1 MAGPPLGEWRGG
13 SGAREERGGH
23 PSLPL
28 HRGRGRRWPW
38 AVPLSPQ
45 WVPSPVLP
53 GSLLRWPPGTHT
65 CQPPPGQEPSRAAAG
80 GDTGGRGRGWGA
92 GMAEPG
98 AGAASA
104 LRKEPREAGVSSPP
118 PPQPGGQGVSAE
130 EGRREEGAWVPDALQ
145 LRPQLR
151 PRGGTSSPSLP
162 PASPS
167 PEPLDGCV
175 STDSE
180 LIKPYLSSAV
190 DTEPPGLA
198 GPGMCVFLHAYR
210 KRSAPAPECAHP
222 APLLPLEPPQVHAG
236 LARSPRPDGA
246 GAGAAGAEVAGSHS
260 FGPTPQHLGAGSG
273 RPGQEESG
281 EVIITC
287 LSFSSDV

>member
-1 MAGPPLGEWRGG
+1 MAGPPLGEWGEG
-13 SGAREERGGH
+13 SGAREERGGHPSQRGGH

-28 HRGRGRRWPW
+28 HRGRGRRRPW

-65 CQPPPGQEPSRAAAG
+65 CQLPPGQEPSRAAAG
-80 GDTGGRGRGWGA
+80 GDTGGRGRDGGTWG
-92 GMAEPG
+92 GSSERPAEG
-98 AGAASA
+98 AQ
-104 LRKEPREAGVSSPP
+104 R
-118 PPQPGGQGVSAE
+118 
-130 EGRREEGAWVPDALQ
+130 GRRELPTPAAARGSGGQRRGRQAGGGCLGPRRAAVKAAL
-145 LRPQLR
+145 QLR

-222 APLLPLEPPQVHAG
+222 APLLRLEPPQVHAG

-246 GAGAAGAEVAGSHS
+246 GAGAAGAEVAVTPS
-260 FGPTPQHLGAGSG
+260 GPLPSTWVPARAGPG
-273 RPGQEESG
+273 RRRVER
-281 EVIITC
+281 
-287 LSFSSDV
+287 

>member
-1 MAGPPLGEWRGG
+1 MVTQVAVGG
-13 SGAREERGGH
+13 G
-23 PSLPL
+23 
-28 HRGRGRRWPW
+28 
-38 AVPLSPQ
+38 
-45 WVPSPVLP
+45 
-53 GSLLRWPPGTHT
+53 
-65 CQPPPGQEPSRAAAG
+65 
-80 GDTGGRGRGWGA
+80 GA

-104 LRKEPREAGVSSPP
+104 LRKEPREAGASSPP

-130 EGRREEGAWVPDALQ
+130 EGRREEGAWVPDTL
-145 LRPQLR
+145 QLR

-222 APLLPLEPPQVHAG
+222 APLLRLEPPQVHAG

-246 GAGAAGAEVAGSHS
+246 GAGAAGAEVAVTPS
-260 FGPTPQHLGAGSG
+260 GPLPSTWVPARAGPG
-273 RPGQEESG
+273 RRRVER
-281 EVIITC
+281 
-287 LSFSSDV
+287 

>member
-1 MAGPPLGEWRGG
+1 
-13 SGAREERGGH
+13 
-23 PSLPL
+23 
-28 HRGRGRRWPW
+28 
-38 AVPLSPQ
+38 
-45 WVPSPVLP
+45 
-53 GSLLRWPPGTHT
+53 
-65 CQPPPGQEPSRAAAG
+65 
-80 GDTGGRGRGWGA
+80 
-92 GMAEPG
+92 MAEPG

-104 LRKEPREAGVSSPP
+104 LRKEPREAGASSPP
-118 PPQPGGQGVSAE
+118 PPQPGGQGVSR
-130 EGRREEGAWVPDALQ
+130 GRQAGGGCLGPRRAAVKAAL
-145 LRPQLR
+145 QLR

-222 APLLPLEPPQVHAG
+222 APLLRLEPPQVHAG

-246 GAGAAGAEVAGSHS
+246 GAGAAGAEVAVTPS
-260 FGPTPQHLGAGSG
+260 GPLPSTWVPARAGPG
-273 RPGQEESG
+273 RRRVER
-281 EVIITC
+281 
-287 LSFSSDV
+287 